1 MSPRLLRWIMN
12 AWPPFLFSGVRVES
26 ISADWR
32 HVRVRMGL
40 HWYNRNYVGTHFGG
54 SLFSMTD
61 PFWMIMVLRA
71 LGDDYIVWDK
81 AGEISFVA
89 PGRGTV
95 RCEFQLSDDVLC
107 QLREQAQHERSVLH
121 WFETDVR
128 SSSGELVAKVRKQI
142 YLRRKRLAEQPP
154 AAVQSALS

>member
-32 HVRVRMGL
+32 HVRAADGP
-40 HWYNRNYVGTHFGG
+40 
-54 SLFSMTD
+54 SLVQPQLCRYPFWWQSVFDDD

-89 PGRGTV
+89 PGSRD
-95 RCEFQLSDDVLC
+95 RA
-107 QLREQAQHERSVLH
+107 LRVSV
-121 WFETDVR
+121 E
-128 SSSGELVAKVRKQI
+128 
-142 YLRRKRLAEQPP
+142 
-154 AAVQSALS
+154 

>member
-1 MSPRLLRWIMN
+1 M
-12 AWPPFLFSGVRVES
+12 
-26 ISADWR
+26 
-32 HVRVRMGL
+32 
-40 HWYNRNYVGTHFGG
+40 
-54 SLFSMTD
+54 
-61 PFWMIMVLRA
+61 
-71 LGDDYIVWDK
+71 
-81 AGEISFVA
+81 
-89 PGRGTV
+89 

-142 YLRRKRLAEQPP
+142 YVRRKRLAEQPP